1 MKTKL
6 TLSIAIIFTVFISIL
21 FMLPV
26 QAGIVEHGDYKP
38 ISMQSSFNAMRG
50 LYSSEEE
57 AYEHICYYV
66 GNHVGDGV
74 VSYEMPGKV
83 LGVDHT
89 IWEYQTYKDGLL
101 IKIEDYL
108 DDTLFYSVDIF
119 DDLSCEIIKDEE
131 INFPYLFHDAS
142 AKFEKGDNVYIL
154 LNDEQIVDYNAFTDI
169 SCYSYSYLFGITYTF
184 NEAYIDNDLHV
195 VMGYQNKQTI
205 DEIVSDLEIIDVS
218 TTGYEIIDNTY
229 DYQESGVGSYTF
241 TIVAY
246 DDAKNVTLQKVIVD
260 VVDLVKPVIVQK
272 NTIRTRYNNSLDEDA
287 ILACFDISDAS
298 NIEIKLD
305 IENYL
310 NNKNTVGEYECRI
323 TVKDNSEYQNE
334 ASLDFSIYVIDDV
347 PPLLAYGRIINTD
360 YHTYYTKED
369 IVQLFT
375 AIDEYDGNIMDTIQ
389 IDESDD
395 YENK

>member
-142 AKFEKGDNVYIL
+142 AKFEKGDNVYIIDPGANITNL
-154 LNDEQIVDYNAFTDI
+154 FDY
-169 SCYSYSYLFGITYTF
+169 
-184 NEAYIDNDLHV
+184 
-195 VMGYQNKQTI
+195 
-205 DEIVSDLEIIDVS
+205 
-218 TTGYEIIDNTY
+218 
-229 DYQESGVGSYTF
+229 SGVDGYASY
-241 TIVAY
+241 
-246 DDAKNVTLQKVIVD
+246 K
-260 VVDLVKPVIVQK
+260 
-272 NTIRTRYNNSLDEDA
+272 
-287 ILACFDISDAS
+287 IS
-298 NIEIKLD
+298 
-305 IENYL
+305 
-310 NNKNTVGEYECRI
+310 
-323 TVKDNSEYQNE
+323 
-334 ASLDFSIYVIDDV
+334 
-347 PPLLAYGRIINTD
+347 
-360 YHTYYTKED
+360 
-369 IVQLFT
+369 
-375 AIDEYDGNIMDTIQ
+375 
-389 IDESDD
+389 
-395 YENK
+395 